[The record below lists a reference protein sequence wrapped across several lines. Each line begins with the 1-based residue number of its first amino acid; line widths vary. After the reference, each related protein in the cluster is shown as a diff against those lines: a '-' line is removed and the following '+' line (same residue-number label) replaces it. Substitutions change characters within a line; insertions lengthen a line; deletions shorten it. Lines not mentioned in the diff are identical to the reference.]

1 MENMDKL
8 SEKKVE
14 ELKQEIKARLSDNY
28 DEKENEEE
36 KVSCEEIADEIR
48 NIGTEEELHEY
59 LEEHHDVDIAE
70 SFEEF
75 ENDEDILRILNALDY
90 EEKANVIEEADEKI
104 QKKIVEILPEDE
116 VIEIFSHMSPDDIV
130 DILGYINF
138 QKRKSLLDS
147 MKRSDANKL
156 RELLG
161 YETDSAGGIMTTQFI
176 AFKKNLKMK
185 DILEKIKIIGP
196 KTEYIETIFVL
207 DENGALIGEADLRDV
222 LCSSDDTLL
231 SEITEE
237 NFKYVNPKDDQEE
250 VALLVSK
257 YSLKVVPVV
266 SDKMAL
272 MGIITIDDVVDV
284 IQEEHTEDMLKLAG
298 TGDDEDIYTSLYEST
313 KKRLPW
319 LLINLL
325 TAFLASFTVGLFQNT
340 IDKVVALS
348 VTMPIVSG
356 MGGNAGTQALAVTI
370 RSIALGE
377 YDGNDNLE
385 ISIKYIVLGFINGLL
400 IGIVCALIISLAFQN
415 IYLGVVILLSMI
427 GNCIIAC
434 LVGYLIPIG
443 LQAMNIDPAMAS
455 AVILTTVT
463 DVCGFF
469 LFLGL
474 ATMFITKL

>member
-1 MENMDKL
+1 MDKL
-8 SEKKVE
+8 TNKEIE
-14 ELKQEIKARLSDNY
+14 ELKQVIKARLSEN
-28 DEKENEEE
+28 ENEEDT
-36 KVSCEEIADEIR
+36 KEEQITPEELASELR
-48 NIGTEEELHEY
+48 NLDNEEELHEY
-59 LEEHHDVDIAE
+59 LEEHHDVDIAD
-70 SFEEF
+70 SFEELAD
-75 ENDEDILRILNALDY
+75 DEEILRILNALNY
-90 EEKANVIEEADEKI
+90 EEKASVIEEADEKI
-104 QKKIVEILPEDE
+104 QKKIVELLPEDE
-116 VIEIFSHMSPDDIV
+116 VIEIFSYMSPDDIV

-138 QKRKSLLDS
+138 QKRKNLLDS
-147 MKRSDANKL
+147 MKRSEANKL

-176 AFKKNLKMK
+176 AFKNELRIK
-185 DILEKIKIIGP
+185 DVLEKIKIIGA

-207 DENGALIGEADLRDV
+207 DENGALMGEADLRDI
-222 LCSSDDTLL
+222 LSSPDDTTLL
-231 SEITEE
+231 EITDE
-237 NFKYVNPKDDQEE
+237 NVKYVNPHDDQEE

-257 YSLKVVPVV
+257 YGLKVVPVV
-266 SDKMAL
+266 SDKMIL

-298 TGDDEDIYTSLYEST
+298 TGEDEDIYTNLYESI
-313 KKRLPW
+313 KRRLPW

-325 TAFLASFTVGLFQNT
+325 TAFLASFTVGIFQNT
-340 IDKVVALS
+340 IDKVVALA

-377 YDGNDNLE
+377 YDNSDNILISLKYVLLGLINGTTIGIICGVI
-385 ISIKYIVLGFINGLL
+385 ISI
-400 IGIVCALIISLAFQN
+400 AFKN
-415 IYLGVVILLSMI
+415 MYLGIVILLSMI

-443 LQAMNIDPAMAS
+443 LKTIKIDPAMAS

-474 ATMFITKL
+474 ATMFVTKL

>member
-1 MENMDKL
+1 MNIDKL
-8 SEKKVE
+8 SNKEIE
-14 ELKQEIKARLSDNY
+14 DLKQEIKARLSDDQE
-28 DEKENEEE
+28 DEIKDEHISPEEL
-36 KVSCEEIADEIR
+36 ADELR
-48 NIGTEEELHEY
+48 NIDTRQELHEY
-59 LEEHHDVDIAE
+59 LEEHHDVDIAD
-70 SFEEF
+70 SFEELSS
-75 ENDEDILRILNALDY
+75 DEEILRILSALDD
-90 EEKANVIEEADEKI
+90 EGKAAIIEETDPKI
-104 QKKIVEILPEDE
+104 QKRIIEILPEDE

-130 DILGYINF
+130 DILGYVNF
-138 QKRKSLLDS
+138 QKRKNLLNN

-176 AFKKNLKMK
+176 AFKNDLKIG

-207 DENGALIGEADLRDV
+207 DENGALMGEADLRDI
-222 LCSSDDTLL
+222 LSSPNDTTLL
-231 SEITEE
+231 EITDE
-237 NFKYVNPKDDQEE
+237 NFKYVNPTDDQEE

-266 SDKMAL
+266 SDKMIL

-298 TGDDEDIYTSLYEST
+298 TGEDEDIYTKLSESI

-325 TAFLASFTVGLFQNT
+325 TAFLASFTVGLFQGT
-340 IDKVVALS
+340 IDKVVALA

-377 YDGNDNLE
+377 HDNRDNLGV
-385 ISIKYIVLGFINGLL
+385 SIKYIILGFINGLV
-400 IGIVCALIISLAFQN
+400 IGIICGLIISVAFKN
-415 IYLGVVILLSMI
+415 VYLGIVILLSMI

-443 LQAMNIDPAMAS
+443 LKAIKIDPAMAS
-455 AVILTTVT
+455 AVLLTTVT

-474 ATMFITKL
+474 ATMFVTKL

>member
-75 ENDEDILRILNALDY
+75 EDDEDILRILNALDY

-207 DENGALIGEADLRDV
+207 DENGALMGKADLRDI

-340 IDKVVALS
+340 IDKVVALA

>member
-1 MENMDKL
+1 MEKL
-8 SEKKVE
+8 SNKEVE
-14 ELKQEIKARLSDNY
+14 ELKQEIKARLSDVDNKEI
-28 DEKENEEE
+28 DEDENISREELAQELRHIDDNE
-36 KVSCEEIADEIR
+36 K
-48 NIGTEEELHEY
+48 LHEY

-70 SFEEF
+70 SFEEI
-75 ENDEDILRILNALDY
+75 EKDEDLLKILNAMTD
-90 EEKANVIEEADEKI
+90 EEKAAILEEADEDI
-104 QKKIVEILPEDE
+104 QKRIVELLPEDD
-116 VIEIFSHMSPDDIV
+116 VIDIFSHMSPDDIV

-138 QKRKSLLDS
+138 QKRKNLLNN

-176 AFKKNLKMK
+176 AFKKDLKMK

-207 DENGALIGEADLRDV
+207 DVDGSLMGEADLRDV
-222 LCSSDDTLL
+222 LGSSDDTILE
-231 SEITEE
+231 EITNE
-237 NFKYVNPKDDQEE
+237 NFKYVKPMVDQEE

-284 IQEEHTEDMLKLAG
+284 IQEEHTEDMLKLAS
-298 TGDDEDIYTSLYEST
+298 TGDDEDIYTGLYESI

-319 LLINLL
+319 LFINLL
-325 TAFLASFTVGLFQNT
+325 TAFLASFTVGIFQNT
-340 IDKVVALS
+340 VDKVVALA

-377 YDGNDNLE
+377 YDGNENMM
-385 ISIKYIVLGFINGLL
+385 ISLKYIVLGFINGLL
-400 IGIVCALIISLAFQN
+400 LGLFCGAIIAVAFHN
-415 IYLGVVILLSMI
+415 IYLGIVILLSMI

-443 LQAMNIDPAMAS
+443 LQAINIDPAMAS